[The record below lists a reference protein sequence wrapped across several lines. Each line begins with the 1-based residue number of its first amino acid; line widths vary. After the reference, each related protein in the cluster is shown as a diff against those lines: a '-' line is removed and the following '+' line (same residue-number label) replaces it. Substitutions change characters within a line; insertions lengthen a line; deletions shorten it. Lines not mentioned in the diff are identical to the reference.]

1 MFLKKLFTPQSISV
15 VFTLQTIKVREEEK
29 QEMGDTMR
37 ERETDTLSHSCNEP
51 ILRKVENRR
60 EGPWPGLNQIVL
72 HLQ

>member
-37 ERETDTLSHSCNEP
+37 ERERERERDRHTLT
-51 ILRKVENRR
+51 L
-60 EGPWPGLNQIVL
+60 
-72 HLQ
+72 LQRTYSAESGK